1 MANAVARD
9 ACPCLFRWRS
19 QMGRVI
25 LPFSLAEPE
34 EKENYG
40 YQDHDSKSDV
50 AEGGFRV

>member
-1 MANAVARD
+1 MANAVSLDERGHAG
-9 ACPCLFRWRS
+9 C
-19 QMGRVI
+19 VT